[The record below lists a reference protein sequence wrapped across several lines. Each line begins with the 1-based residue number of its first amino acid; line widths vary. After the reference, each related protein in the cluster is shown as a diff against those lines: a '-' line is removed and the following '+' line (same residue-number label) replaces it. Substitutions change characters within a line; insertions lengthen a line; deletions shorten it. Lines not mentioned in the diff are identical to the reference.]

1 MLLATNFLFLF
12 GFFYSHS
19 RILNL
24 LISKHFIKTALFIP
38 IFLCSL
44 AGGQKKV
51 LLIGIDGC
59 RSDALIL
66 ANTPNIDQ
74 LIDNGIFIPNASC
87 SINNQRTRSGPG
99 WSTMLTGVWF
109 EKHGVTSNSF
119 KGSQIDRY
127 PPFNVLMKRKN
138 KNFKMAS
145 FIMWKPIEKHIIKG
159 TGEYY
164 KFFSRYNDELAID
177 VSKYI
182 VQSKE
187 DAIFIDFDHVDRAG
201 HIFGFNPK
209 GKRYVNAIE
218 KVDRYVGLIIE
229 SLQKR
234 NGYQNE
240 EWLIIITS
248 DHGGIKRNH
257 GGQSIHEKTIPIIL
271 SGSSFKGK
279 KITRKAYLADIVP
292 TIFYHYEV
300 EIDSSWSLDG
310 FPLGD

>member
-1 MLLATNFLFLF
+1 M
-12 GFFYSHS
+12 S
-19 RILNL
+19 
-24 LISKHFIKTALFIP
+24 ISKHFIKTALFIP
-38 IFLCSL
+38 TLLCFLD
-44 AGGQKKV
+44 AGQKKI

-74 LIDNGIFIPNASC
+74 LVNNGVFIPNASC
-87 SINNQRTRSGPG
+87 SIKNQRTRSGPG
-99 WSTMLTGVWF
+99 WSTMLTGVWYD
-109 EKHGVTSNSF
+109 KHGVTSNSF
-119 KGSQIDRY
+119 KGSNIEKY
-127 PPFNVLMKRKN
+127 PSFNVLIKRKN

-164 KFFSRYNDELAID
+164 KFFSKYNDELAID

-182 VQSKE
+182 NQSN
-187 DAIFIDFDHVDRAG
+187 DDVIFIDFDHVDRAG

-218 KVDRYVGLIIE
+218 KVDKYVGLIVE
-229 SLQKR
+229 SMQKR
-234 NGYQNE
+234 DGYQNE
-240 EWLIIITS
+240 DWLIVITS

-279 KITRKAYLADIVP
+279 KITRKAYLSDIVP
-292 TIFYHYEV
+292 TIFNHYKV
-300 EIDSSWSLDG
+300 EIDSSWGLDG
-310 FPLGD
+310 LPLEGP

>member
-1 MLLATNFLFLF
+1 M
-12 GFFYSHS
+12 
-19 RILNL
+19 
-24 LISKHFIKTALFIP
+24 
-38 IFLCSL
+38 

-59 RSDALIL
+59 RSDALTL

-74 LIDNGIFIPNASC
+74 LIDNGVFIPNASC

-109 EKHGVTSNSF
+109 DKHGVTSNSF
-119 KGSQIDRY
+119 KGSQIDKY

-164 KFFSRYNDELAID
+164 KFFSRYNDELAVA
-177 VSKYI
+177 VSKHI

-187 DAIFIDFDHVDRAG
+187 DVIFIDFDHVDRAG

-218 KVDRYVGLIIE
+218 KVDKYVGLIIE
-229 SLQKR
+229 SLQER

-240 EWLIIITS
+240 DWLIIITS

-300 EIDSSWSLDG
+300 EIDPSWSLDG
-310 FPLGD
+310 FPLRN

>member
-24 LISKHFIKTALFIP
+24 LISKHFIKTALFIL

-59 RSDALIL
+59 RSDALTL

-310 FPLGD
+310 FPLGN

>member
-1 MLLATNFLFLF
+1 M
-12 GFFYSHS
+12 
-19 RILNL
+19 NL
-24 LISKHFIKTALFIP
+24 STSKHFVKTALLIP
-38 IFLCSL
+38 IFLCTL

-59 RSDALIL
+59 RSDALTL

-74 LIDNGIFIPNASC
+74 LIDNGVFIPNASC
-87 SINNQRTRSGPG
+87 SVNNQRTRSGPG

-109 EKHGVTSNSF
+109 DKHGVTSNSF
-119 KGSQIDRY
+119 KGSQIDKY

-145 FIMWKPIEKHIIKG
+145 FIMWKPIERHIIKG

-177 VSKYI
+177 VSKHI

-187 DAIFIDFDHVDRAG
+187 DVIFIDFDHVDRAG

-240 EWLIIITS
+240 DWLIIITS

-279 KITRKAYLADIVP
+279 KITRKASLSDIVP

-310 FPLGD
+310 NPLGY